1 VITGFRFS
9 MGGAAEYYGITPPP
23 DLLTMAKMLGGG
35 LPVAAV
41 AGRRDVLGS
50 GATAHNTQSSNPV
63 THAAAVAA
71 LEQLSPE
78 LYRGMNRLGARLRDG
93 LREAFADVRLRIQV
107 TGDGTNAGIHLVP
120 VEVPD
125 AETARGTDLQL
136 FNLFRLGMLNRG
148 MNWTTRGFGV
158 TGAFVEDDVETTIT
172 DFRDTALALRPL
184 LADVAPELLA

>member
-1 VITGFRFS
+1 
-9 MGGAAEYYGITPPP
+9 
-23 DLLTMAKMLGGG
+23 
-35 LPVAAV
+35 
-41 AGRRDVLGS
+41 
-50 GATAHNTQSSNPV
+50 
-63 THAAAVAA
+63 
-71 LEQLSPE
+71 
-78 LYRGMNRLGARLRDG
+78 
-93 LREAFADVRLRIQV
+93 
-107 TGDGTNAGIHLVP
+107 
-120 VEVPD
+120 VPD